1 MRKKFF
7 YDKILL
13 MRQLKGEIILLF
25 TSLIWGLAFIFQSEA
40 ANYIGPYTF
49 NGLRFLLG
57 AISLLPLMG
66 FNRHNIDLKKCLRIG
81 IILGTCIGIAS
92 NLQQFAIG
100 YTSAGKAGF
109 LTSLYMVMVPIIAFL
124 IYRQKPSKYV
134 VISIFVAVIG
144 LYFLCGE
151 TSFVLETVDFA
162 LIICAF
168 FFAMQ
173 IIIVGKYARD
183 VNSVLLS
190 LIQYIVAGLL
200 SLVLALFFEEIDINA
215 ISNASIAI
223 LYTGIFSTG
232 VAYTLQ
238 IVGQRYTDPTI
249 ASLLMSLESVIA
261 AIAGYFILHEAL
273 SQRELW
279 GCILMFIAVIL
290 SQMKGR
296 KKNENID

>member
-1 MRKKFF
+1 
-7 YDKILL
+7 

-40 ANYIGPYTF
+40 ANHIGPFTF

-66 FNRHNIDLKKCLRIG
+66 FNRHNIDRKKCLKLG
-81 IILGTCIGIAS
+81 IILGLCIGIAS
-92 NLQQFAIG
+92 NLQQFAI
-100 YTSAGKAGF
+100 
-109 LTSLYMVMVPIIAFL
+109 AFVV
-124 IYRQKPSKYV
+124 YRQKLSKYV

-144 LYFLCGE
+144 LYLLCGE

-173 IIIVGKYARD
+173 IIIVGKYACD

-200 SLVLALFFEEIDINA
+200 SLALALCFEEINITA

-261 AIAGYFILHEAL
+261 
-273 SQRELW
+273 
-279 GCILMFIAVIL
+279 VI
-290 SQMKGR
+290 
-296 KKNENID
+296 